1 MAHHR
6 TKNGELVEAGSIQL
20 WLHTLYARRE
30 PWILKMLDGTL
41 RFFSRVRGRPILWVL
56 SRVLG
61 RFLPTGEV
69 ISVGQATDF
78 IDAISVLEKA
88 EIVRL
93 TTGQETQHVL
103 QKCTSCFACNLIC
116 PEGCNP
122 TQTILDNGPGSSQ
135 FKLLTLRVSIWG
147 LRSAS

>member
-1 MAHHR
+1 MAHYSLY
-6 TKNGELVEAGSIQL
+6 GAEAYK
-20 WLHTLYARRE
+20 T
-30 PWILKMLDGTL
+30 P
-41 RFFSRVRGRPILWVL
+41 GRDYRDLTP
-56 SRVLG
+56 
-61 RFLPTGEV
+61 EV
-69 ISVGQATDF
+69 A
-78 IDAISVLEKA
+78 KA

-135 FKLLTLRVSIWG
+135 FKLLTLRFSIWG